1 MTNEFRSGLN
11 GGTVLFFDAVAP
23 GLFSPWK
30 GFSRSFASPGTGL
43 SAVTATNGPQRRN
56 APVKNIGDTVTLVR
70 GSHQISFGGSY
81 DQINLFQVIVGSSEI
96 PRIAFGIAT
105 NDPIFNGST
114 NIFTAANL
122 PGSTSTQQ
130 SQAANL
136 YADVT
141 GPRIQHHPVAGA
153 ERSQPPIRHRRAHRS
168 RSPARSGLFCARS
181 VAHRAEPHGD
191 HRLPCGE
198 AVRLRQDNLYSAVSY
213 AGLWGLSGVGNL
225 FQPGSLSGTA
235 PVYTQ
240 ITGSP
245 YSPPV
250 LPAPSVG
257 LAWQLPAKEGF
268 LGAITGHHS
277 GAAVLRGGYAIASV
291 REGMNVFQNL
301 FGSNQGLNIDAST
314 SPTTFPA
321 NFGPGGSVNFN
332 DATLPSRISSLP
344 TTPTYPISPT
354 FTTSV
359 NGFDPSL
366 KTGYVQSWNLSY
378 QRELDR
384 NAVLEFRYNGNH
396 GTDLWRQYA
405 LDDRN

>member
-1 MTNEFRSGLN
+1 M
-11 GGTVLFFDAVAP
+11 
-23 GLFSPWK
+23 
-30 GFSRSFASPGTGL
+30 
-43 SAVTATNGPQRRN
+43 
-56 APVKNIGDTVTLVR
+56 
-70 GSHQISFGGSY
+70 
-81 DQINLFQVIVGSSEI
+81 
-96 PRIAFGIAT
+96 
-105 NDPIFNGST
+105 
-114 NIFTAANL
+114 
-122 PGSTSTQQ
+122 
-130 SQAANL
+130 
-136 YADVT
+136 
-141 GPRIQHHPVAGA
+141 
-153 ERSQPPIRHRRAHRS
+153 
-168 RSPARSGLFCARS
+168 
-181 VAHRAEPHGD
+181 
-191 HRLPCGE
+191 
-198 AVRLRQDNLYSAVSY
+198 SY

>member
-1 MTNEFRSGLN
+1 MPTSLARVSSITQSLVLNEANHQYGIGAPIDRDHLREVG
-11 GGTVLFFDAVAP
+11 FFV
-23 GLFSPWK
+23 
-30 GFSRSFASPGTGL
+30 
-43 SAVTATNGPQRRN
+43 Q
-56 APVKNIGDTVTLVR
+56 
-70 GSHQISFGGSY
+70 
-81 DQINLFQVIVGSSEI
+81 DQW
-96 PRIAFGIAT
+96 
-105 NDPIFNGST
+105 
-114 NIFTAANL
+114 
-122 PGSTSTQQ
+122 
-130 SQAANL
+130 
-136 YADVT
+136 
-141 GPRIQHHPVAGA
+141 
-153 ERSQPPIRHRRAHRS
+153 
-168 RSPARSGLFCARS
+168 
-181 VAHRAEPHGD
+181 HRAEPHGD